1 LDRLDALRQVR
12 LEKLARLRELGHDPY
27 PATFHRTHTAQEIIT
42 CFEEL
47 AEKAQVTIAGR
58 LLSLREMG
66 KTAFG
71 HLQDGSGRIQVYL
84 RRDSLGEELFALIKL
99 LDLGDILGV
108 QGVPFRTRTGEIT
121 VRAETLTIL
130 CKSLSPLP
138 VVKEKEGRQ
147 FDSVT
152 DKEYRYRHRH
162 IDLILNPQ
170 VREIFELRGRVIRA
184 LRRFLDERGFLEVE
198 TPVLQDIYG
207 GAMARPFTTHHNALS
222 MDLYLRIALELH
234 LKRLLIGGIER
245 VYELGRTF
253 RNEGMDRLHN
263 PEFTML
269 EFYWAYAD
277 YHDAMEMVEELVRA
291 TAREAVGT
299 LQIRYD
305 DREIDLTQPFDRLPM
320 RELIEKQAGIDIDT
334 ASDETMLAYLNDR
347 GEQIPRVPGRGPLIE
362 YLFDAAVVPELTRP
376 TFVLDHPRS
385 ISPLTK
391 AHRDRPEQYVER
403 FELFI
408 AGSEYANA
416 FSELNDPLD
425 QRSRLEE
432 QAARRAMGDEE
443 AQQLDED
450 FLAALEQG
458 MPPAAGVGIGVDR
471 LVMLLAGA
479 AHIRDVLCFPQMRPE
494 EGVAGAETTEEE
506 GTDPESQE
514 RKGTEPESPEQGSGD
529 R

>member
-1 LDRLDALRQVR
+1 LDRLNGLRQVR
-12 LEKLARLRELGHDPY
+12 LEKLAQLRGLGHDPY
-27 PATFHRTHTAQEIIT
+27 PATFHRSHTAEEILAR
-42 CFEEL
+42 FDDL
-47 AEKAQVTIAGR
+47 AEKVQVTAAGR
-58 LLSLREMG
+58 LMSLREMG

-71 HLQDGSGRIQVYL
+71 HLQDGSGRIQIYL
-84 RRDSLGEELFALIKL
+84 RRDSLGEEQFALIKL
-99 LDLGDILGV
+99 LDLGDIVGV
-108 QGVPFRTRTGEIT
+108 QGIPFRTRTGEVTI
-121 VRAETLTIL
+121 RAETLTVL

-138 VVKEKEGRQ
+138 VVKEKDGQ
-147 FDSVT
+147 QYDSVT
-152 DKEYRYRHRH
+152 DKEFRYRHRH
-162 IDLILNPQ
+162 LDLILNP
-170 VREIFELRGRVIRA
+170 RARRTFELRSRVIHA
-184 LRRFLDERGFLEVE
+184 IRRFLDERGFLEVE

-234 LKRLLIGGIER
+234 LKRLLIGGIEK

-277 YHDAMEMVEELVRA
+277 YRDAMQMVEELLRA
-291 TAREAVGT
+291 TAREAVGS
-299 LQIRYD
+299 LQIRCD
-305 DREIDLTQPFDRLPM
+305 GQEIDLSQPFDRIPM
-320 RELIEKQAGIDIDT
+320 RDLILEHAEIDINE
-334 ASDETMLAYLNDR
+334 AAEETMLAYLNDR
-347 GEQIPRVPGRGPLIE
+347 DEQTPRVPGRGPLIE
-362 YLFDAAVVPELTRP
+362 YLFDAAVVPQLSKP

-391 AHRDRPEQYVER
+391 AHRDHPEDYVER

-425 QRSRLEE
+425 QRARLEE

-450 FLAALEQG
+450 FIAALEQG

-471 LVMLLAGA
+471 LVMLLAGET
-479 AHIRDVLCFPQMRPE
+479 HIRDVLCFPQMRPE
-494 EGVAGAETTEEE
+494 EGGSEQ
-506 GTDPESQE
+506 G
-514 RKGTEPESPEQGSGD
+514 GPEQESEES
-529 R
+529 